1 MNNII
6 QLKPVR
12 ELFGKDYFI
21 PAYQR
26 GYRWTKLQVDDL
38 LDDIYEFATREKASK
53 KEFYC
58 LQPIIVKHDNQK
70 DRYEIIDGQQRLTT
84 LLILLKYLQEKHL
97 KGDEYSD
104 EYGISLYRIRY
115 ETRPELAN
123 VFDNLSVECDTDI
136 DSFHITE
143 AYKIIDKW
151 FVDKNSSRSVRDHII
166 NTLIEDLETQKDS
179 GIVQVIWYEIKDANA
194 NPIDT
199 FIRINLGKIS
209 LSNAE
214 LIKALFLQE
223 RNFGEG
229 DAAKLKQLEIA
240 SEWDRIENT
249 LQDENFWWFLNK
261 NKNTAS
267 SHIEFIFNMQ
277 RKSAIEKNT
286 ELSKQLGNDQFQT
299 FRYYNLLFGSNPNY
313 SKIKELWDEVI
324 SYFETFKEWYSNPE
338 WYHYIGFLVSHGK
351 TVDELKKLLNP
362 KAIKTKEQATA
373 KLVGLIKKE
382 FEDIEWIEDEQI
394 QGEYHLN
401 IHYKTE
407 KALLRKFFLM
417 FNLEYIIQKS
427 RQENLIYYFPFKSFK
442 WDKKSKKEVFW
453 DIEHVN
459 SATDNS
465 LEDQS
470 DQIEW
475 LGNVLLDVPDLNN
488 DLKERIEKF
497 VEKPKE
503 ETFEDLYNTVI
514 EYIGDNNINETLKN
528 SIGNLTL
535 LDAGTNRGYGNAL
548 FSSKRRIVIDKDK
561 SGVFVPIC
569 TKNVF
574 LKYFDGNLQT
584 SWTEKD
590 IEGYRNFLEVEMA
603 KFIKPR
609 Q

>member
-12 ELFGKDYFI
+12 ELFGKNYFI

-26 GYRWTKLQVDDL
+26 GYRWTKSQVNDL
-38 LDDIYEFATREKASK
+38 LDDIYEFATRPKSSK

-58 LQPIIVKHDNQK
+58 LQPIIVKYDNQK

-104 EYGISLYRIRY
+104 EYGISLYQIAY

-123 VFDNLSVECDTDI
+123 VFDNLSEECDTDI

-143 AYKIIDKW
+143 AYKIINDW
-151 FVDKNSSRSVRDHII
+151 FDSKESRRSVRDSII
-166 NTLIEDLETQKDS
+166 NTLVEDFDTQKEA
-179 GIVQVIWYEIKDANA
+179 GIVQVIWYEIKDVNA
-194 NPIDT
+194 NPINT

-209 LSNAE
+209 LTNAE

-240 SEWDRIENT
+240 NDWDRIENT

-261 NKNTAS
+261 NENTVS

-277 RKSAIEKNT
+277 KKSAIEQKP

-313 SKIKELWDEVI
+313 SNIKELWDKVI

-338 WYHYIGFLVSHGK
+338 WYHYIGFLVLQGK
-351 TVDELKKLLNP
+351 SVDELKKLLNP
-362 KAIKTKEQATA
+362 KSIKTKEEATA

-382 FEDIEWIEDEQI
+382 FDDIVWVENEQI
-394 QGEYHLN
+394 PGDYHLN

-407 KALLRKFFLM
+407 KSLLRKFFLM

-427 RQENLIYYFPFKSFK
+427 KQETLIYYFPFKSFK

-465 LEDQS
+465 LEHQS

-475 LGNVLLDVPDLNN
+475 LGNVLLDVPDLNS

-503 ETFEDLYNTVI
+503 AAFEELYNTVI
-514 EYIGDNNINETLKN
+514 EYIGDNNIKETSCEML
-528 SIGNLTL
+528 SCSMEG
-535 LDAGTNRGYGNAL
+535 
-548 FSSKRRIVIDKDK
+548 
-561 SGVFVPIC
+561 PIQS
-569 TKNVF
+569 N
-574 LKYFDGNLQT
+574 
-584 SWTEKD
+584 
-590 IEGYRNFLEVEMA
+590 I
-603 KFIKPR
+603 
-609 Q
+609 

>member
-21 PAYQR
+21 PSYQR
-26 GYRWTKLQVDDL
+26 GYRWTKSQVNDL
-38 LDDIYEFATREKASK
+38 LDDIYEFATRPKVSK

-58 LQPIIVKHDNQK
+58 LQPIIVKYDEQK
-70 DRYEIIDGQQRLTT
+70 ARFEIIDGQQRLTT
-84 LLILLKYLQEKHL
+84 ILILLKYLQEKHL
-97 KGDEYSD
+97 KGEQYID
-104 EYGISLYRIRY
+104 EYGISLYSISY
-115 ETRPELAN
+115 ETRPELNN
-123 VFDNLSVECDTDI
+123 VFKNLSVKNNKDI
-136 DSFHITE
+136 DSYHITE
-143 AYKIIDKW
+143 AYEIIEKW
-151 FVDKNSSRSVRDHII
+151 FSKKESPRSVRDHII
-166 NTLIEDLETQKDS
+166 NTLVEDIVTQKES
-179 GIVQVIWYEIKDANA
+179 GIVQVIWYEIKDPKA

-209 LSNAE
+209 LTNAE

-261 NKNTAS
+261 DENTAS

-277 RKSAIEKNT
+277 RKAAIDQNPALTK
-286 ELSKQLGNDQFQT
+286 ELGSDQFQT
-299 FRYYNLLFGSNPNY
+299 FRYYYLLFGSSPNY
-313 SKIKELWDEVI
+313 SMIKGLWDDVI

-338 WYHYIGFLVSHGK
+338 WYHYIGFLVSHGES
-351 TVDELKKLLNP
+351 VDELKKLLNP
-362 KAIKTKEQATA
+362 EKIQTKEQATE
-373 KLVGLIKKE
+373 KLINLIKIV
-382 FEDIEWIEDEQI
+382 FEKILWIESDQNP
-394 QGEYHLN
+394 GEYHLN
-401 IHYKTE
+401 IHYKTD
-407 KALLRKFFLM
+407 KALLREFFLM

-427 RQENLIYYFPFKSFK
+427 KQGTLIYYFPFKSFK
-442 WDKKSKKEVFW
+442 WNNKSKKEVFW

-465 LEDQS
+465 LDEQS
-470 DQIEW
+470 DQLEW
-475 LGNVLLDVPDLNN
+475 LENVLLDVPDLNS

-497 VEKPKE
+497 VENPKE
-503 ETFEDLYNTVI
+503 EAFEDLYNTVI
-514 EYIGDNNINETLKN
+514 EDIGDNNINEALKN

-548 FSSKRRIVIDKDK
+548 FSSKRRIIIEKDK
-561 SGVFVPIC
+561 NGVFVPMC

-584 SWTEKD
+584 KWTEKD
-590 IEGYRNFLEVEMA
+590 IEAYRDFLETTMS
-603 KFIKPR
+603 KFIKPM